1 VHSPR
6 PPAHI
11 AGGVRGSAARYAS
24 RPSKKPALPPRV
36 RSAPIPRDLVG
47 GELFKRGIRSVER
60 ARHVR
65 AGALLPG
72 DATCA
77 GRRVSSHGREVI
89 TEERSPC
96 HGSIS
101 LASPGKSSGREGS
114 RRGTS
119 RRQRDPSPPPPARP
133 PARPNCH
140 RLFRPDPRV
149 SGFTHVRKFRH
160 ARPAKRMQAR
170 SMLTADVFGEA
181 LQCARN
187 LEAGITSDIGTSTK
201 TFET

>member
-119 RRQRDPSPPPPARP
+119 RRQRDPSPPPPPVRP
-133 PARPNCH
+133 PAPTATDSSVLIRAFPVSRTYASSVTPGRRSECKRDRCLRRMYSGRHCNVQEISK
-140 RLFRPDPRV
+140 LASRV
-149 SGFTHVRKFRH
+149 
-160 ARPAKRMQAR
+160 
-170 SMLTADVFGEA
+170 
-181 LQCARN
+181 
-187 LEAGITSDIGTSTK
+187 I
-201 TFET
+201 